1 MKLVVNGE
9 AQDVP
14 AATLAE
20 ALQSLDFGDGQGR
33 DRAQRR
39 VRAGASARSD
49 NAQGWRP
56 DRDPRASAGRVRPMT
71 ATSDFTLYGATFRS
85 RLMLGTSQYPS
96 PAILAEAARA
106 SGAEIL
112 TVSLRRESA
121 RLKEGQDFW
130 RLIRDIGARVLP
142 NTAGCY
148 SVKEAVTTAQM
159 AREVFGAPWV
169 KLEVIGEADTLQP
182 DVFGLVEAARI
193 LSGEGFEVFPYTT
206 EDLVVAERL
215 IEAGCKVLMPWGAPI
230 GSGKGLNNLFGL
242 RALRAHFPEIPLI
255 VDAGVGLPSHA
266 AAAMELG
273 YDGVLLNTAVAKA
286 GDPVAMARAFGQ
298 AIEAGRA
305 AFLAGPMAPRDM
317 AAPSTPV
324 VGRAVLT

>member
-1 MKLVVNGE
+1 MSH
-9 AQDVP
+9 A
-14 AATLAE
+14 
-20 ALQSLDFGDGQGR
+20 
-33 DRAQRR
+33 
-39 VRAGASARSD
+39 
-49 NAQGWRP
+49 
-56 DRDPRASAGRVRPMT
+56 
-71 ATSDFTLYGATFRS
+71 DFTLYGARLSS

-96 PAILAEAARA
+96 PAVLAEAARA

-159 AREVFGAPWV
+159 AREVFGTPWV

-193 LSGEGFEVFPYTT
+193 LVEDGFEVFPYTT

-230 GSGKGLNNLFGL
+230 GSGKGLNNVFGL
-242 RALRAHFPEIPLI
+242 RALRAHFPEVPLI

-273 YDGVLLNTAVAKA
+273 YDGVLLNTAVALA
-286 GDPVAMARAFGQ
+286 QDPVAMAGAFADAVQ
-298 AIEAGRA
+298 AGRNA
-305 AFLAGPMAPRDM
+305 HLAGAMTAQES
-317 AAPSTPV
+317 AQPSTPV
-324 VGRAVLT
+324 LGTPFWHHATQS